1 MFFFHEEEML
11 EISDFANTP
20 FRKGFTDDLMNMK
33 DEVILI
39 EQDRIVRE

>member
-1 MFFFHEEEML
+1 ML
-11 EISDFANTP
+11 EISDFANTL